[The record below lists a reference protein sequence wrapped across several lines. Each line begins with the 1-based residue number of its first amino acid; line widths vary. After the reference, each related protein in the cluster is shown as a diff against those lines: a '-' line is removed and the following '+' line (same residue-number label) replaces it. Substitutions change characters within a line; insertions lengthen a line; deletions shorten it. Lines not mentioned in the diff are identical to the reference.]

1 MNGQLPAFLKLWPVI
16 LLAAILGVV
25 GGYGY
30 AKLAP
35 PVYSSTAQVLVSV
48 SSSGSTSD
56 RLQGATYIDQ
66 IIPTYTSAIT
76 SSLVLTPIIDQFDLD
91 TTLTKFSKDVTV
103 TSAAGNALFS
113 VSVTGSTAEQARE
126 LTAAVTNRFIAV
138 VPNLVSPDAP
148 ASTTPTA
155 PTDASL
161 TPADVSLT
169 VVDAPTRAI
178 APDSPSLVLALA
190 LGLVAGLLVGA
201 AIAFARLW
209 LDTRVRS
216 VETVERI
223 AGAPVIGRLPRLSRS
238 AWERRDERPDWIEA
252 VRALRSNLFSWGDQ
266 SRSIQFV
273 SATPGEG
280 TSSLVASL
288 AVSLARAGV
297 TTVAI
302 DADLRSPSLH
312 TLLQVPGELGL
323 AEVLAGSANI
333 GSASSVAPGI
343 AGLTVVPAGSTNLA
357 GDLVASEFV
366 APLVNELASHADI
379 VLVDTPAV
387 LLAGDALAI
396 SRSVS
401 SVILVVGMGI
411 VPEQSLIRTV
421 DQLTG
426 SGRTIAGVVITKAS
440 TAALVESTSR
450 VRVASL
456 PPHAS

>member
-1 MNGQLPAFLKLWPVI
+1 MNGQLTAFLRQWPVI
-16 LLAAILGVV
+16 LLAAVLGLA
-25 GGYGY
+25 GGFGY

-76 SSLVLTPIIDQFDLD
+76 SSLVLTPIINQFDLD
-91 TTLTKFSKDVTV
+91 TTLAKFSKDVTV
-103 TSAAGNALFS
+103 TSATGNALFS
-113 VSVTGSTAEQARE
+113 VSVTGDTAEQARK

-138 VPNLVSPDAP
+138 VPNLVSPDAA
-148 ASTTPTA
+148 ASTTPTDG
-155 PTDASL
+155 TDASL

-169 VVDAPTRAI
+169 VVDAPTNAI
-178 APDSPSLVLALA
+178 APDSPSLILGLA

-238 AWERRDERPDWIEA
+238 DWDRRDELPDWIEA
-252 VRALRSNLFSWGDQ
+252 VRALRSNLFSWGDP

-273 SATPGEG
+273 AATPGEG

-297 TTVAI
+297 STVAI

-312 TLLQVPGELGL
+312 GLLQVPGELGL
-323 AEVLAGSANI
+323 AEVLVGSANI
-333 GSASSVAPGI
+333 GAASSAAPGLPQLI
-343 AGLTVVPAGSTNLA
+343 VVPAGSTTLA

-366 APLVNELASHADI
+366 EPLVTELGAHADI
-379 VLVDTPAV
+379 VLVDTPPV

-396 SRSVS
+396 GHAVS

-426 SGRTIAGVVITKAS
+426 SGRSIAGVVITQAS
-440 TAALVESTSR
+440 TAALVESTR
-450 VRVASL
+450 QL
-456 PPHAS
+456 QTL